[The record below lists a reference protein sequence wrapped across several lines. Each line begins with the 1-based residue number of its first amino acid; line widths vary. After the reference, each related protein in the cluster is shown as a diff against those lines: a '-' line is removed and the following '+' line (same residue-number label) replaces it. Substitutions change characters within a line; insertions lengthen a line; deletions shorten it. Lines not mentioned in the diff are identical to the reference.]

1 MAWKE
6 VLVMEERS
14 SFVLL
19 AEKHQQSF
27 SSLCNEYGISR
38 KTGYKWVAR
47 YKKYGLR
54 SLQEFSRRPM
64 SCPHK
69 TPLKVE
75 KLILRERRKH
85 KTWGPKKLRDLLIKD
100 HEIAEPPAESTIG
113 EILKRNG
120 APLRKRRKRGVFR
133 LPLQDLTIPAAAND
147 VWTVDFKG
155 WFRTQDG
162 SRCDPLTV
170 MDLYSRYLLEKGSG
184 IGVR

>member
-27 SSLCNEYGISR
+27 SSLCKEYGISR

-47 YKKYGLR
+47 YKKYGMR

-69 TPLKVE
+69 TPQKIE

-85 KTWGPKKLRDLLIKD
+85 KTWGPKKIRDLLIKN
-100 HEIAEPPAESTIG
+100 HKIEIPQ
-113 EILKRNG
+113 
-120 APLRKRRKRGVFR
+120 LRVRLVRFLSATGYRFASVVSAVWFVFPYR
-133 LPLQDLTIPAAAND
+133 I
-147 VWTVDFKG
+147 
-155 WFRTQDG
+155 
-162 SRCDPLTV
+162 
-170 MDLYSRYLLEKGSG
+170 
-184 IGVR
+184 